1 MKRNSN
7 QHPEPSEK
15 VRNIME
21 ERLKID
27 IELYNFAKQRLF
39 KQWKK
44 INQGKDET
52 EFYS

>member
-1 MKRNSN
+1 MNNKFKSSKRNRN
-7 QHPEPSEK
+7 PHPQPSEEARK
-15 VRNIME
+15 IIK

-44 INQGKDET
+44 INE
-52 EFYS
+52 EN